1 MATQPIE
8 QAVQGYTYRRP
19 RKTAPDS
26 EFPLGPEQS
35 KTRRDESPASGSVMR
50 GYLRDLLADAVPDTT
65 GQLTFGDVETRHA
78 ELLET
83 WNDEVKADLAALGV
97 DTATVFRLSYDP
109 AGAATVVGD
118 HPDKDMINAY
128 FAANPDKVE
137 QLGRTLQF
145 GKLAATAKNRLSERD
160 MNRPLSTD
168 AMAWWYSTNMDTQS
182 LFDAGGIVVGAGA
195 APYKG
200 LDIRV

>member
-19 RKTAPDS
+19 GKAASDS

-35 KTRRDESPASGSVMR
+35 KNRREDAPSGSVLR
-50 GYLRDLLADAVPDTT
+50 GYLRDLLSAAFPDETA
-65 GQLTFGDVETRHA
+65 QLTFADVEVRHG

-83 WNDEVKADLAALGV
+83 WNDEVKDDLESLGA
-97 DTATVFRLSYDP
+97 DTATVFRLLYDP
-109 AGAATVVGD
+109 AGSVAVAGE

-128 FAANPDKVE
+128 FTANPDRVR
-137 QLGRTLQF
+137 QLGRALQF
-145 GKLAATAKNRLSERD
+145 GKLAAAARNNLSERD
-160 MNRPLSTD
+160 MTRPLSTD
-168 AMAWWYSTNMDTQS
+168 AMAWWYSTNMTSHS
-182 LFDAGGIVVGAGA
+182 LFAPGGVVVGAGA

>member
-8 QAVQGYTYRRP
+8 QAVQGYTYKRP
-19 RKTAPDS
+19 RRSASDG

-35 KTRRDESPASGSVMR
+35 KTRRDDGSASGSVLR
-50 GYLRDLLADAVPDTT
+50 GYLRDLLSTASPDAG
-65 GQLTFGDVETRHA
+65 GQLTFADVENRHA

-83 WNDEVKADLAALGV
+83 WTDEVKADLEGLGV
-97 DTATVFRLSYDP
+97 NTATVFRLLYDP
-109 AGAATVVGD
+109 AGSAAVAGE

-128 FAANPDKVE
+128 FAANPDRVR
-137 QLGRTLQF
+137 QLGQALQF
-145 GKLAATAKNRLSERD
+145 GKLAASARNGLPEQD
-160 MNRPLSTD
+160 MTRPLSAE
-168 AMAWWYSTNMDTQS
+168 AMANWYAANMPPQS
-182 LFDAGGIVVGAGA
+182 LFAPGGVVVGAGA